1 MMQKINSFL
10 DVTSD
15 FLAGRKGLIPLIGMI
30 LILINAVLQFYPG
43 AGMLVETNLLLHLGT
58 IIAILGFMLAW
69 AL

>member
-1 MMQKINSFL
+1 MLQKINSFM

-15 FLAGRKGLIPLIGMI
+15 FLAGRKGLIPLIGI
-30 LILINAVLQFYPG
+30 VIILINAVLQFYPG
-43 AGMLVETNLLLHLGT
+43 TGMLVETNLLLHLGI